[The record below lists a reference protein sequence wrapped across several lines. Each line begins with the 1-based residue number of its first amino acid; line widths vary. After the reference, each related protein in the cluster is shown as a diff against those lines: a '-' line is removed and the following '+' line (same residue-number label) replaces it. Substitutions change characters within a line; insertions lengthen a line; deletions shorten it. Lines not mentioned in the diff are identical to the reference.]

1 MKFHEYELSL
11 TLNGHQVTMVRIGQH
26 YAAKHGAYMTDELIL
41 ELVLS
46 LDGGHY
52 TTDSTTTGVEYYA
65 ADVLHENRLGAKRTY
80 RIIWI
85 LEGEIFDVLGVVN
98 AYRRKSIKKGK
109 K

>member
-1 MKFHEYELSL
+1 MKFHEYKQALR
-11 TLNGHQVTMVRIGQH
+11 LNGHQISTVRIGQH

-41 ELVLS
+41 ELVMA

-52 TTDSTTTGVEYYA
+52 PIDSTTAGVEYFA
-65 ADVLHENRLGAKRTY
+65 ADILHENRLGAKRTY

-85 LEGEIFDVLGVVN
+85 LEGNIFDVLGVVN
-98 AYRRKSIKKGK
+98 AYRRKSIKKSK